1 LVDDTRSIAAWRKA
15 IRHWRWLY
23 QQSRPWESPTRYLL
37 FHLLKSIRAHE
48 KVSFRY
54 AGARFW
60 LFDTP
65 LTHLMFFH
73 ASRWHGARDLRFLRQ
88 LLRSGDIIFDVGA
101 NVGSHAIPLAK
112 SLGSATQVH
121 AFEPHPRIFGY
132 LKANAALN
140 RLDNLHLYNLALGH
154 QEGEVCFT
162 DLHTD
167 DLNRVLA
174 HPSPETRTLRVAAK
188 RLDSLECA
196 QQPLTLLKIDVEGYE
211 RFVLEGAEQT
221 LQRTD
226 FLFIEANAE
235 NTAEYG
241 YSVQQLADYLRARG
255 WRLYRLSDEGQLQPL
270 PATPIVTDW
279 ENWVGTRAA
288 PLLRERLAPAGID
301 VPIDDA

>member
-1 LVDDTRSIAAWRKA
+1 
-15 IRHWRWLY
+15 
-23 QQSRPWESPTRYLL
+23 
-37 FHLLKSIRAHE
+37 
-48 KVSFRY
+48 
-54 AGARFW
+54 
-60 LFDTP
+60 
-65 LTHLMFFH
+65 
-73 ASRWHGARDLRFLRQ
+73 
-88 LLRSGDIIFDVGA
+88 
-101 NVGSHAIPLAK
+101 
-112 SLGSATQVH
+112 
-121 AFEPHPRIFGY
+121 
-132 LKANAALN
+132 
-140 RLDNLHLYNLALGH
+140 
-154 QEGEVCFT
+154 
-162 DLHTD
+162 
-167 DLNRVLA
+167 
-174 HPSPETRTLRVAAK
+174 
-188 RLDSLECA
+188 
-196 QQPLTLLKIDVEGYE
+196 LLKIDVEGYE